1 MIVRVW
7 RGRADPDRA
16 DAYPRH
22 FREQVAPDLRSIPGF
37 VGAHLVR
44 RDRDGDIEYTVLT
57 RWSSMD
63 AIRRFAGD
71 SISQAVVEPAAVS
84 ALKDYDTH
92 VEHHEVVEEV

>member
-1 MIVRVW
+1 
-7 RGRADPDRA
+7 
-16 DAYPRH
+16 
-22 FREQVAPDLRSIPGF
+22 
-37 VGAHLVR
+37 
-44 RDRDGDIEYTVLT
+44 
-57 RWSSMD
+57 MD